1 MFPSGDGVG
10 LRARASFASLTRIV
24 GKATLGRCGTWSW
37 GSRHRGAAL
46 KHLFAVCACTAVL
59 YVHVRIAEA
68 QVAPPTDDPLH
79 EIVVTATRS
88 SQPASQVL
96 EAIVVIDRQALEESL
111 ATDVGDVLRF
121 HAGLDIGRSGGPGQP
136 LSLFIRGA
144 NSDQSI
150 IMIDGVRINA
160 GTIGGAPLQN
170 LAPELFER
178 IEIVEGPRSA
188 IYGTDAIGGV
198 VNLITRTG
206 GPSGADAM
214 LDYGRYATGEFA
226 VDGNYTQGDTS
237 LRAAFSGQRSTGFPT
252 FVGDTLD
259 SGYKNLSG
267 TAAASTRIADA
278 DIGAFYWLSTGTTQY
293 AEGNYNGDY
302 TAFDSFTPLEE
313 RFSNSALAVHAS
325 GDLTG
330 IWHARATLSRIIDDL
345 RQDQVD
351 IYTQPAVGDFDYTSR
366 DTFDL
371 QNDVK
376 IAGTRVNQ
384 LVTFGTILT
393 QEQTNSLSY
402 GTAYAIE
409 THTETY
415 YVQDQLE
422 DGPSRLLLAGG
433 YYHHPAFG
441 DHETWNAEYGY
452 AVTGSTLLIASA
464 GTAFRAPSATDRF
477 GFGGSPNLL
486 PESSRDF
493 ELGIK
498 SRISESQQA
507 TFSAFQNAINDLI
520 EFVPDPSNLIYGGE
534 NQNIDRAR
542 IRGLEAT
549 WELHADPWSVRAE
562 ASLQDPRNLS
572 ADAQDRE
579 LLRRTKR
586 SFTVSSARRIGR
598 AELGLE
604 FLESGARQDVNG
616 VTGAPEVRDGGYLL
630 TSIWAKVALTPAWS
644 VAARLDNA
652 LNRQYE
658 LANGYNTAGRA
669 VSIST
674 RYSFR

>member
-1 MFPSGDGVG
+1 M
-10 LRARASFASLTRIV
+10 
-24 GKATLGRCGTWSW
+24 
-37 GSRHRGAAL
+37 
-46 KHLFAVCACTAVL
+46 L
-59 YVHVRIAEA
+59 YAHVRIAEA
-68 QVAPPTDDPLH
+68 QVAPAPPTDDPLN
-79 EIVVTATRS
+79 EIVVTATRN

-96 EAIVVIDRQALEESL
+96 EALVVIDRAALEDSL

-226 VDGNYTQGDTS
+226 GDGNYTEGDTS
-237 LRAAFSGQRSTGFPT
+237 LRAAFTGQRSTGLPPL
-252 FVGDTLD
+252 VGDTLD

-267 TAAASTRIADA
+267 TAAASTKIADV
-278 DIGAFYWLSTGTTQY
+278 DVGAFYWLSTGTSQY
-293 AEGNYNGDY
+293 AEGNYNSDFS
-302 TAFDSFTPLEE
+302 AFASFTPLEE

-325 GDLTG
+325 GDLTD
-330 IWHARATLSRIIDDL
+330 IWHARVTLSRIIDDL
-345 RQDQVD
+345 RQAQDD
-351 IYTQPAVGDFDYTSR
+351 IYTQPPVGDFDYTSR

-376 IAGTRVNQ
+376 IAGALVNQ

-393 QEQTNSLSY
+393 KEHTNSLSY
-402 GTAYAIE
+402 GTGYAIE
-409 THTETY
+409 TQTETY

-422 DGPSRLLLAGG
+422 DGPNRLLLAGG

-452 AVTGSTLLIASA
+452 AVASNTLLIASA

-477 GFGGSPNLL
+477 GFGGAPHLL
-486 PESSRDF
+486 PESSRNF

-498 SRISESQQA
+498 SRISESQQV
-507 TFSAFQNAINDLI
+507 TFSAFQNTINDLI
-520 EFVPDPSNLIYGGE
+520 EFVPDPSNQIYGGE

-542 IRGLEAT
+542 IQGLEAI

-572 ADAQDRE
+572 ADAQDTE

-586 SFTVSSARRIGR
+586 SFTLSSARRIGR
-598 AELGLE
+598 TELGLE

-630 TSIWAKVALTPAWS
+630 SALWTKVALTPAWS
-644 VAARLDNA
+644 VTARLDNA
-652 LNRQYE
+652 LNRQYA
-658 LANGYNTAGRA
+658 LAHGYNTAGRA
-669 VSIST
+669 ASIST

>member
-1 MFPSGDGVG
+1 
-10 LRARASFASLTRIV
+10 
-24 GKATLGRCGTWSW
+24 
-37 GSRHRGAAL
+37 
-46 KHLFAVCACTAVL
+46 
-59 YVHVRIAEA
+59 
-68 QVAPPTDDPLH
+68 
-79 EIVVTATRS
+79 
-88 SQPASQVL
+88 
-96 EAIVVIDRQALEESL
+96 
-111 ATDVGDVLRF
+111 
-121 HAGLDIGRSGGPGQP
+121 
-136 LSLFIRGA
+136 
-144 NSDQSI
+144 
-150 IMIDGVRINA
+150 
-160 GTIGGAPLQN
+160 
-170 LAPELFER
+170 
-178 IEIVEGPRSA
+178 
-188 IYGTDAIGGV
+188 
-198 VNLITRTG
+198 
-206 GPSGADAM
+206 
-214 LDYGRYATGEFA
+214 
-226 VDGNYTQGDTS
+226 
-237 LRAAFSGQRSTGFPT
+237 
-252 FVGDTLD
+252 
-259 SGYKNLSG
+259 
-267 TAAASTRIADA
+267 
-278 DIGAFYWLSTGTTQY
+278 
-293 AEGNYNGDY
+293 
-302 TAFDSFTPLEE
+302 
-313 RFSNSALAVHAS
+313 VHAS
-325 GDLTG
+325 GDLTD
-330 IWHARATLSRIIDDL
+330 IWHARATVSRIIDDL
-345 RQDQVD
+345 RQAQVD

-376 IAGTRVNQ
+376 VAGTLVNQ

-441 DHETWNAEYGY
+441 DHATWNAEYGY

-477 GFGGSPNLL
+477 GFGGSPDLL
-486 PESSRDF
+486 PESSRNF

-507 TFSAFQNAINDLI
+507 TFSAFQNTINDLI
-520 EFVPDPSNLIYGGE
+520 EFMPDPSNLIYRGE

-572 ADAQDRE
+572 ADAQDTE

-616 VTGAPEVRDGGYLL
+616 VTGAPQLRDGGYLL
-630 TSIWAKVALTPAWS
+630 TSIWTKVALTPAWS
-644 VAARLDNA
+644 VTARLDNA

-669 VSIST
+669 ASIAT

>member
-1 MFPSGDGVG
+1 
-10 LRARASFASLTRIV
+10 
-24 GKATLGRCGTWSW
+24 
-37 GSRHRGAAL
+37 
-46 KHLFAVCACTAVL
+46 VL
-59 YVHVRIAEA
+59 YAHVRSAEA
-68 QVAPPTDDPLH
+68 QGAPPTDDPLH
-79 EIVVTATRS
+79 EIVVTATRN

-96 EAIVVIDRQALEESL
+96 EPVVVIDRPALEDSL

-136 LSLFIRGA
+136 LSLLIRGA

-170 LAPELFER
+170 LVPELFER
-178 IEIVEGPRSA
+178 IEIVEGPHSA

-226 VDGNYTQGDTS
+226 VDGNYTEGDTS
-237 LRAAFSGQRSTGFPT
+237 LRAAFTGQRSTGFPPI
-252 FVGDTLD
+252 VGDALD

-267 TAAASTRIADA
+267 TAAASTRIADV
-278 DIGAFYWLSTGTTQY
+278 DVGAFYWLSTGTTQY
-293 AEGNYNGDY
+293 TDRNYNSDY
-302 TAFDSFTPLEE
+302 TAYVSFTPLEE
-313 RFSNSALAVHAS
+313 RFSNNALAAHAS
-325 GDLTG
+325 GDLTD
-330 IWHARATLSRIIDDL
+330 IWHARVTLSRIIDDL
-345 RQDQVD
+345 RQAQVD
-351 IYTQPAVGDFDYTSR
+351 IYTQPPVGDFDYTSR

-376 IAGTRVNQ
+376 IAGTLFNQ
-384 LVTFGTILT
+384 LVTFGAILT
-393 QEQTNSLSY
+393 KEQTDSLSY

-415 YVQDQLE
+415 YVQDQFE
-422 DGPSRLLLAGG
+422 DGPNRLLLAGG

-441 DHETWNAEYGY
+441 DHETWNAEYGF
-452 AVTGSTLLIASA
+452 AVTSNTLLIASA

-477 GFGGSPNLL
+477 GFGGTPNLL

-498 SRISESQQA
+498 SRITESQQV
-507 TFSAFQNAINDLI
+507 TFSAFQNTINDLI

-534 NQNIDRAR
+534 NKNVDRAR
-542 IRGLEAT
+542 IQGLEAT
-549 WELHADPWSVRAE
+549 WELRADPWSVRAE

-572 ADAQDRE
+572 ADAQDTE

-604 FLESGARQDVNG
+604 LLQSGARQDVNG
-616 VTGAPEVRDGGYLL
+616 VSGAPEARDGGYLL
-630 TSIWAKVALTPAWS
+630 TTIWAKVALTPAWA
-644 VAARLDNA
+644 VTARLDNA

-669 VSIST
+669 ASIAT